1 MNEQEEIIDLNQQVV
16 ALHYDGEGAPTVSA
30 KGQGYI
36 AEDILKIAKEHDVP
50 IKEDK
55 DLVHFLSKVELG
67 TEIPETLYLA
77 VAEVIAFAYQLKGKT
92 PKKL

>member
-1 MNEQEEIIDLNQQVV
+1 MNETKETIDLNQQVV

-30 KGQGYI
+30 KGRGYI

-55 DLVHFLSKVELG
+55 DLVQFLSKVELG

-77 VAEVIAFAYQLKGKT
+77 VAEVIAFAYKLKGKT
-92 PKKL
+92 PERL